1 MSNTSMLLG
10 QAAGAPNPLEPI
22 VLMLVMMGI
31 FYVVLILP
39 ARRKQR
45 KLEDLVKALQ
55 PGDRVVLNSGILG
68 TVAAVEGDTLQLRVD
83 DRTRLRVLR
92 SAVAG
97 LQANPQTDNPEK
109 K

>member
-1 MSNTSMLLG
+1 MSDVSMLLA
-10 QAAGAPNPLEPI
+10 QAASAPNPLEPI

-45 KLEDLVKALQ
+45 KLEELVKALQ

-68 TVAAVEGDTLQLRVD
+68 TVAAVDADTVHLRVD
-83 DRTRLRVLR
+83 DRARLRVLR

-97 LQANPQTDNPEK
+97 LQSTPQSDNAEK